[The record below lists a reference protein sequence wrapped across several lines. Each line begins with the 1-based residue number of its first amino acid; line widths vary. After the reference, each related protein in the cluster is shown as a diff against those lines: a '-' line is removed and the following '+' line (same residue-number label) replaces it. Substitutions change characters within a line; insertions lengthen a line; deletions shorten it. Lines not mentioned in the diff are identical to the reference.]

1 MGERDALPNIVVVVP
16 RGCVEAQSAELLFDL
31 AWRRSDS
38 CPDIIL
44 SMESEWGD
52 EGEVVNEAHTEECR
66 EAGSE
71 EQLLK
76 EVRQAYSGK
85 VVAGHDLEIF

>member
-1 MGERDALPNIVVVVP
+1 
-16 RGCVEAQSAELLFDL
+16 
-31 AWRRSDS
+31 
-38 CPDIIL
+38 
-44 SMESEWGD
+44 MESEWGD

-66 EAGSE
+66 EAGIE